1 MKEIIPLLLATATLS
16 NTLVQNQTR
25 ASADIRNN
33 INLVQEV
40 IYEPNNIT
48 IEYATYYQV
57 KEFTN
62 HFNLEYAQVD
72 AKGYTY
78 QYINYAIDS
87 FTLITDYY
95 FYITYQDGTQYN
107 FSFDDIAI
115 NLRGYLNP
123 TSTADLYY
131 EDYYLY
137 GSNTSMQGVQ
147 SFILGNNYTYNQLNN
162 LYTLNGWTTLSNIN
176 YVETVEEN
184 TTLTLDTKYTYL
196 KWQIIWESDSAWDE
210 NGKLLPTTSQNTLN
224 ALSTVYTSSTIV
236 YSWNID
242 INYNYE
248 VIDIPGLL
256 LEIIGMPFAWIGT
269 AFNVTLFSG
278 TPYAINVSRLFFEII
293 CTLIIIVVL
302 RKVIK

>member
-1 MKEIIPLLLATATLS
+1 MKQIIPLLIATASIS
-16 NTLVQNQTR
+16 NTIVQNQTR
-25 ASADIRNN
+25 ASADIRTNV
-33 INLVQEV
+33 NLIQNV
-40 IYEPNNIT
+40 IYEQDNVT
-48 IEYATYYQV
+48 IEYATYYQI

-72 AKGYTY
+72 GKGYTY
-78 QYINYAIDS
+78 QYVNYINN
-87 FTLITDYY
+87 TLSLKTEYY

-123 TSTADLYY
+123 NSAAELYY

-137 GSNTSMQGVQ
+137 GSNTTMTGVQ
-147 SFILGNNYTYNQLNN
+147 NFILSNSYTYSQLNSI
-162 LYTLNGWTTLSNIN
+162 YTLGGWTTLSNIHN
-176 YVETVEEN
+176 VDTVEEN
-184 TTLTLDTKYTYL
+184 ATLTLDTKYTYL
-196 KWQIIWESDSAWDE
+196 KWQIIWQDNNAFDE
-210 NGKLLPTTSQNTLN
+210 NDILLPTASQNELN
-224 ALSTVYTSSTIV
+224 ALSTVYSSSTIV

-248 VIDIPGLL
+248 VVDIPGLL
-256 LEIIGMPFAWIGT
+256 FEMLGMPFAWIST

-278 TPYAINVSRLFFEII
+278 TPYAINVSRLFFELI
-293 CTLIIIVVL
+293 CTLLLIVIL

>member
-1 MKEIIPLLLATATLS
+1 MKQIIPLLIATASIS
-16 NTLVQNQTR
+16 NAIVQNQTR

-33 INLVQEV
+33 VNLIQNVV
-40 IYEPNNIT
+40 YEPDNTT
-48 IEYATYYQV
+48 IEYATYYQI

-62 HFNLEYAQVD
+62 HLNLEYAQVD

-78 QYINYAIDS
+78 QDVNYAS
-87 FTLITDYY
+87 NLLTLKTEYY

-123 TSTADLYY
+123 NSTADLFY

-137 GSNTSMQGVQ
+137 GSNTAMAGVQ
-147 SFILGNNYTYNQLNN
+147 NFILSNSYTYNQLNS
-162 LYTLNGWTTLSNIN
+162 LYTLAGWTTLSNLN
-176 YVETVEEN
+176 NVDTVEEN
-184 TTLTLDTKYTYL
+184 ATLTLDTKYTYL
-196 KWQIIWESDSAWDE
+196 KWQIIWQDNNAFDE
-210 NGKLLPTTSQNTLN
+210 NNNLLPTASQNELN
-224 ALSTVYTSSTIV
+224 ALSTVYSSSTIV

-248 VIDIPGLL
+248 VVDIPGLL
-256 LEIIGMPFAWIGT
+256 FEMLGMPFAWIST

-278 TPYAINVSRLFFEII
+278 TPYAINVSRLFFELI
-293 CTLIIIVVL
+293 CTLLLIVIL